1 MQIVIYLSPMF
12 DIL

>member
-1 MQIVIYLSPMF
+1 MQIVIYLSPIF